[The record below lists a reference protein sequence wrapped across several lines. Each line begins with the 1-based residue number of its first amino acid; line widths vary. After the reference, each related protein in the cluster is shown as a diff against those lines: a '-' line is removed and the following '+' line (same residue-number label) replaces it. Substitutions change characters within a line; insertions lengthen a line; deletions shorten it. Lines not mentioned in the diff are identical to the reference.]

1 MTVRAWEVDPM
12 AEEAELMG
20 PISYLI
26 VEFPENKM
34 TGEGLERLV
43 DLVERGVI
51 RVLDLRFVTRR
62 DDGSVA
68 AIELSDIDQDGLLDV
83 AIFEGVSSG
92 LLDQSDFDETRD
104 VLKPGSSAGILLF
117 ENRWATGFVDALR
130 RGGAELVAA
139 GYIPQAALAASLDAT
154 DVR

>member
-1 MTVRAWEVDPM
+1 MTD
-12 AEEAELMG
+12 EAELMG

-34 TGEGLERLV
+34 KGEGLAQLV
-43 DLVERGVI
+43 DLVERGLI
-51 RVLDLRFVTRR
+51 RVLDLRFVTLR

-92 LLDQSDFDETRD
+92 LLDQSDFDDSRD
-104 VLKPGSSAGILLF
+104 ALRPGSSAAILLF

-139 GYIPQAALAASLDAT
+139 GYIPQAAIAASLDAT
-154 DVR
+154 EAG